1 MINKRLARYDR
12 IISSYP
18 DMEKL
23 IREVDDECEDVS
35 QKLYLR
41 VFVPALVGFVEWV
54 LHDAM
59 DRGVK
64 KLYFLSRDGYQMY
77 LIGQSIC
84 AARDIDI
91 ECRYLSVSRYSM
103 RLPSYHLD
111 IDKAMD
117 QICVGGIDITL
128 VKILK
133 RAALTD
139 KEIAAVIEEI
149 GWQDSK
155 DKILNHSEVMKLKKE
170 IASSKKIY
178 GYIDAHSK
186 ECYDNAISYLSQE
199 GMLGCEHIAVVD
211 SGWIG
216 TLQDSIERLMK
227 SADTNLQLEG
237 YYFGM
242 YEIPR
247 DVDTEKYHAYYF
259 SPQRGIR
266 RKVRFANS
274 LFETVVSS
282 GEGMTL
288 SYELITDGYKP
299 VKESNGNPN
308 RRQMNENIGV
318 LKSFLGK
325 YADNLVDL
333 DIKKLEAI
341 TEKLMELF
349 MSKPTMLEVESYG
362 NNRFSADLLE
372 DSQKKVAAELT
383 YKQIKDQ
390 WFVNK
395 LMIMIGLKKATIYE
409 SAWLEGSAVRC
420 GKRIKSNLMHIRLY
434 KYFIYIRKSKRRN

>member
-1 MINKRLARYDR
+1 MINKRLAIYDR

-35 QKLYLR
+35 KKLYLR

-84 AARDIDI
+84 ASRNIDI

-139 KEIAAVIEEI
+139 AEIAVVIEEI
-149 GWQDSK
+149 GWQDRK
-155 DKILNHSEVMKLKKE
+155 DKILNYSEVMKLKKE
-170 IASSKKIY
+170 LSSSKKIY
-178 GYIDAHSK
+178 GYIDANSK

-199 GMLGCEHIAVVD
+199 GMLGGEHIAVVD

-227 SADTNLQLEG
+227 SVDTNLQLEG

-242 YEIPR
+242 YETP
-247 DVDTEKYHAYYF
+247 VDTKAEKYHAYYF

-274 LFETVVSS
+274 LFETIVSS
-282 GEGMTL
+282 DEGMTL
-288 SYELITDGYKP
+288 SYELTTDGYKA

-318 LKSFLGK
+318 LKSFLEK

-383 YKQIKDQ
+383 YEQIKDQ

-420 GKRIKSNLMHIRLY
+420 GKRIKENLMHIKLY
-434 KYFIYIRKSKRRN
+434 KYFVNIRKSKRRN